1 MAESTFNHDYLKRL
15 VSMLTRLI
23 QHTETVSEGR
33 IEYDYRNPDYETSPK
48 NCRTNEELMR
58 L

>member
-1 MAESTFNHDYLKRL
+1 MAESTIDHEHLIRI
-15 VSMLTRLI
+15 VSILTRMI